1 MLDNGVNSKSTAS
14 FSETNYDRN
23 ACEIGAV
30 HVGFGAFHRA
40 HQAVYIDAYM
50 QNTTD
55 LRWGI
60 AAVNLRIAD
69 KPFFDIAKADILRND
84 GYFLKSYS
92 PDGAVDLRRIRSHIA
107 FADWSVS
114 AAEAEGLIAKPSVK
128 LVTMTVTESGYYTD
142 SQSNLNLD
150 DDTISAE
157 LSSEKKVT
165 IYAYLRAG
173 LRQRMIEVG
182 APITL
187 ACCDNIRQNGKM
199 LRRNLLTYLDAAGE
213 LELKAWVEQ
222 HVAFPCSMV
231 DRITPR
237 SPASLADEL
246 TNNLNRTITAPV
258 MAEDFIQWVL
268 QDSSVSDLPDLAS
281 VGVTVTDDVDPYEET
296 KIRVLN
302 GGHTALVYLAALHGI
317 ETFDAAMRVPELLE
331 HFQGFETQEVLP
343 ALTLDLPFS
352 KEAYLQKIADRFG
365 NEAIGDTVARISADG
380 MAKFSI
386 FILPTIEGCLKQDI
400 VPHFAIRSIAS
411 WHQFARHYAAGH
423 IPFDYN
429 EPDWAT
435 LKPMLGTEAFITSQ
449 KLWGSIPDTYPIFSE
464 ILRKEIA
471 EMELKWPV

>member
-1 MLDNGVNSKSTAS
+1 MLDNGVNNKSNGQ
-14 FSETNYDRN
+14 FSETSYDRN

-30 HVGFGAFHRA
+30 HIGFGAFHRA
-40 HQAVYIDAYM
+40 HQAVYIDDFM
-50 QNTTD
+50 QHSAD

-60 AAVNLRIAD
+60 ATVNLRAAD
-69 KPFFDIAKADILRND
+69 KPYFDLAKTDILRNE

-92 PDGAVDLRRIRSHIA
+92 SDGAVSLRRIRSHIA
-107 FADWSVS
+107 FADWSAS
-114 AAEAEGLIAKPSVK
+114 EADAEALIAKPSVK
-128 LVTMTVTESGYYTD
+128 LVTITVTESGYYTD
-142 SQSNLNLD
+142 SNADLDLNNA
-150 DDTISAE
+150 TIAAE
-157 LSSEKKVT
+157 LTSGAKTT
-165 IYAYLRAG
+165 IYAYLRAA
-173 LRQRMIEVG
+173 LKQRMTELG
-182 APITL
+182 TPITI

-199 LRRNLLTYLDAAGE
+199 LRRNLLSYLQAAGE
-213 LELKAWVEQ
+213 LELKTWVEANI
-222 HVAFPCSMV
+222 AFPCSMV

-237 SPASLADEL
+237 SPDSLADEL
-246 TNNLNRTITAPV
+246 TNSLERTITAPV

-268 QDSSVSDLPDLAS
+268 QDNAVSDLPDLAS
-281 VGVTVTDDVDPYEET
+281 VGVTVTEDVDPYEET